1 MVEKTGA
8 TFILDNYKIIIAGGG
23 TGGHLFPAI
32 AIGEEIKERLPNAQ
46 IHFVGSV
53 FGLEAK
59 VYPVKDLLHTLLPIR
74 GLQRGFSIDSLLKNL
89 ILPIR
94 LIKSLFRVRQ
104 LFIDF
109 SPNLVIGTGGYA
121 SAMPLLIATRQNP
134 SVPIVLQEQNSYP
147 GLTTK
152 WFSKKASLI
161 CLAFNIYNNKS
172 NVKAILTGNPI
183 RNNIFNGNKLLA
195 IKQYGLVENKKTI
208 FIFGGSQGSALLN
221 KSIASVVNNFN
232 HNSIQFLWQT
242 GDKEYQVYKKY
253 IKESIKVVPFINDMA
268 NAYALSDLV
277 ICRSGALTLSE
288 ITICGKPS
296 ILIPFA
302 AAAGNHQLK
311 NAKTLFDAGAGIII
325 EEKNLNSNNLLNTIN
340 KLLPD
345 KEKLNRMSIAAK
357 NLGSPNATQNIVDN
371 IMKIRTNV

>member
-1 MVEKTGA
+1 MEKTGV

-74 GLQRGFSIDSLLKNL
+74 GLQRGFNIDSLLKNL

-172 NVKAILTGNPI
+172 NEKVILTGNPI
-183 RNNIFNGNKLLA
+183 RNNIFNGDKLLA

-208 FIFGGSQGSALLN
+208 FIFGGSQGSAFLN

-232 HNSIQFLWQT
+232 HNSIQILWQT
-242 GDKEYQVYKKY
+242 GDKEYQIYKKY
-253 IKESIKVVPFINDMA
+253 IKESIKIVPFINDMA

-340 KLLPD
+340 KLLTD

-357 NLGSPNATQNIVDN
+357 NLGSPNATQTIVDN
-371 IMKIRTNV
+371 IMKVRINV